1 MSLSSYNKTVPLGS
15 AYSDALTRPYN
26 ADSFLIKNQNVSFE
40 PFVPN
45 SVSNK
50 NIFIGSNST
59 VYIPPSTS
67 GNAYIN
73 CGNFNTIRN
82 EINSL
87 TGGLN
92 ITGNANVIQRYFF
105 TPTDKSREFEYISKH
120 ISPDENLIDTI
131 PIKSQKFRMEL
142 INNNTGSN
150 ASVFLNNTLLYFSQ
164 YNTHSYPQETIN
176 NPVSLNVR
184 HNNDFYD
191 DSTLGNIKNFNYK
204 NICGYMDHA
213 TGSSIQAF
221 WNIDRR
227 YFSPASPLTLAIAST
242 SSTDANLKIQLDGLD
257 GEGNELSET
266 ITLDS
271 VDGTTP
277 VLSTKQFLRVNSASA
292 FIEQDVSTFD
302 YNLNT
307 GQVSV
312 YVNSSGILLGTQEFI
327 DTGRTESNTIKYAV
341 PKGKQVLIKNINLD
355 GVVGNYEPEV
365 DIFINRNI
373 IAGTGEN
380 IFKKVF
386 TSRFEDNQGI
396 NEHFTDVNI
405 KVDELQEFY
414 MEFNPNGASKQNTFL
429 TASINYVEYP
439 KKDYY

>member
-1 MSLSSYNKTVPLGS
+1 MSLSSYNKSVPLGS

-59 VYIPPSTS
+59 VHIPPSTS

-164 YNTHSYPQETIN
+164 YNTHSYP
-176 NPVSLNVR
+176 
-184 HNNDFYD
+184 
-191 DSTLGNIKNFNYK
+191 
-204 NICGYMDHA
+204 
-213 TGSSIQAF
+213 
-221 WNIDRR
+221 
-227 YFSPASPLTLAIAST
+227 
-242 SSTDANLKIQLDGLD
+242 
-257 GEGNELSET
+257 
-266 ITLDS
+266 
-271 VDGTTP
+271 
-277 VLSTKQFLRVNSASA
+277 
-292 FIEQDVSTFD
+292 
-302 YNLNT
+302 
-307 GQVSV
+307 
-312 YVNSSGILLGTQEFI
+312 
-327 DTGRTESNTIKYAV
+327 
-341 PKGKQVLIKNINLD
+341 
-355 GVVGNYEPEV
+355 
-365 DIFINRNI
+365 
-373 IAGTGEN
+373 
-380 IFKKVF
+380 
-386 TSRFEDNQGI
+386 
-396 NEHFTDVNI
+396 
-405 KVDELQEFY
+405 
-414 MEFNPNGASKQNTFL
+414 
-429 TASINYVEYP
+429 
-439 KKDYY
+439 